1 MSCLVHCFRVDPTA
15 IPIDDGEN
23 SYVAT
28 NIYRTACLAALL
40 AIVGSVYAPV
50 SAQQQ
55 RQPVVVPPTPGAP
68 APSGLSAELQRC
80 YGAAQRQLRKH
91 HLYAEFRLG
100 DDLDG
105 TIEEGRRKF
114 TPRVPQDVDR
124 VVKLPAEVLLKKTKD
139 WVDAQL
145 LCGYNGG
152 RYVGADVVEL
162 KRR

>member
-1 MSCLVHCFRVDPTA
+1 VD
-15 IPIDDGEN
+15 
-23 SYVAT
+23 T
-28 NIYRTACLAALL
+28 NIYRTVCLAALL
-40 AIVGSVYAPV
+40 GIAGLSFAPAQ
-50 SAQQQ
+50 AQQQ
-55 RQPVVVPPTPGAP
+55 RKPVVVPPTPGAP
-68 APSGLSAELQRC
+68 APSDLSAELQRC

-100 DDLDG
+100 DDLEG
-105 TIEEGRRKF
+105 ETEQGRRKF

-124 VVKLPAEVLLKKTKD
+124 VVKLPAEVLLKKTND